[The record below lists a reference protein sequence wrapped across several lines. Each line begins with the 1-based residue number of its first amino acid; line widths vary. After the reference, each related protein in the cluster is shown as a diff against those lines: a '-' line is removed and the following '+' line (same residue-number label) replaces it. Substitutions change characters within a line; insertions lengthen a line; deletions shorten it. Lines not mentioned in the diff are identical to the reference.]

1 MFCSTYNNSYNR
13 VYNRKLS
20 PGSRVAAGCQS
31 NLPREVEK
39 LCSFNDHRNAAI
51 AVESDAYP
59 LSMSEEGSTGSFE
72 YNSSS
77 EPMSW
82 EGVTIPELKDSIT
95 QYSSFEDDIGQ
106 SLAFNSF
113 ANGNFV
119 PRTSNCRIPM
129 PSVDEVSFM
138 DNYSSAGFGR
148 ESGAGG
154 YIGDINNQGYIG
166 DINNQLPS
174 THRIPPSPVHNFF
187 TKLPNTAP
195 EPVSW
200 KALIEKN
207 AAEQAKRES
216 QELVDSNPDDF
227 KDGSFLFATAENA
240 NELKGT
246 LTKEGL
252 EIRNIW
258 KTKTPGVLA
267 VMFTTHEIAKQ
278 AFTRQ
283 KEIGVRL
290 WPQSSTRR
298 YWYKNPSPNFH
309 VIFETTR
316 RLTVKSG
323 KSFSNKSV
331 GDFLMKNARMER
343 GCIIWADQM
352 KGYRLRVVGFVGKF
366 VRADGRVSV
375 CNKPPSMDER
385 KVIGW
390 VSTQCNVTKTKFVL
404 RLSGNQIAD
413 YLYTRAYE

>member
-1 MFCSTYNNSYNR
+1 MFCAAHSNSYNR
-13 VYNRKLS
+13 VYNRKLN
-20 PGSRVAAGCQS
+20 PGSRIASGCQS
-31 NLPREVEK
+31 NLPRELDT
-39 LCSFNDHRNAAI
+39 LCGLNENRKAAI
-51 AVESDAYP
+51 VVESDAYP

-95 QYSSFEDDIGQ
+95 QYSSFEDDMGQ

-113 ANGNFV
+113 VNGNFV
-119 PRTSNCRIPM
+119 LPTSNCRRSM
-129 PSVDEVSFM
+129 PGIDKVSFM

-148 ESGAGG
+148 ESVPCG
-154 YIGDINNQGYIG
+154 YRGDI
-166 DINNQLPS
+166 NQLPS
-174 THRIPPSPVHNFF
+174 NYQTPSSPAHNFF
-187 TKLPNTAP
+187 TPLQNTAP
-195 EPVSW
+195 KPVSW
-200 KALIEKN
+200 KVLIEKN

-216 QELVDSNPDDF
+216 QKLVDSNPDDF

-240 NELKGT
+240 EELKET

-252 EIRNIW
+252 EVQNIW
-258 KTKTPGVLA
+258 TTKTSGVLA

-290 WPQSSTRR
+290 VPQSSTRR

-309 VIFETTR
+309 VIYETTR

-323 KSFSNKSV
+323 KSFSNRTV

-366 VRADGRVSV
+366 VKADGRVIVS
-375 CNKPPSMDER
+375 NKPPSSDER
-385 KVIGW
+385 NVIGW

>member
-13 VYNRKLS
+13 VYNRNLS
-20 PGSRVAAGCQS
+20 PRSQAAAGCQF
-31 NLPREVEK
+31 NLPREVET
-39 LCSFNDHRNAAI
+39 LCSLNDHRNSAI
-51 AVESDAYP
+51 AIENDAYP
-59 LSMSEEGSTGSFE
+59 LSMSEEASTGSFE

-77 EPMSW
+77 EPMSL

-95 QYSSFEDDIGQ
+95 QYSSYEDDIGQ

-119 PRTSNCRIPM
+119 PRSSNCRRSM
-129 PSVDEVSFM
+129 PSIDKVSFM
-138 DNYSSAGFGR
+138 DNYISAGFGR
-148 ESGAGG
+148 ESVAG
-154 YIGDINNQGYIG
+154 GYIG

-174 THRIPPSPVHNFF
+174 AHRIPPSPVHNFF
-187 TKLPNTAP
+187 SKVPDVAP
-195 EPVSW
+195 KPVSW

-207 AAEQAKRES
+207 AAEQEKRES
-216 QELVDSNPDDF
+216 QKLVDSNPDDF
-227 KDGSFLFATAENA
+227 KDGSFLFATAENQE
-240 NELKGT
+240 ELKET

-252 EIRNIW
+252 EIHNIW
-258 KTKTPGVLA
+258 KTKTSGVLA
-267 VMFTTHEIAKQ
+267 VMFSSHEIAKQ

-290 WPQSSTRR
+290 VPQSSTRR

-309 VIFETTR
+309 VIYETTR

-323 KSFSNKSV
+323 KSFSNRTV

-366 VRADGRVSV
+366 VKADGRVIV

-385 KVIGW
+385 NVIGW

>member
-1 MFCSTYNNSYNR
+1 MFCAAHSNSYNR
-13 VYNRKLS
+13 VYNRQLNS
-20 PGSRVAAGCQS
+20 GSRVASGCQS
-31 NLPREVEK
+31 NLPRELETLYGLNEK
-39 LCSFNDHRNAAI
+39 RNATI
-51 AVESDAYP
+51 IVESDAYP

-95 QYSSFEDDIGQ
+95 QYSSFENEIGQ

-113 ANGNFV
+113 VNGNFV
-119 PRTSNCRIPM
+119 LPTSNCRRSM
-129 PSVDEVSFM
+129 PSIDEVSFM
-138 DNYSSAGFGR
+138 DNYTSAGFGR
-148 ESGAGG
+148 ESVSGG
-154 YIGDINNQGYIG
+154 YNGDINK
-166 DINNQLPS
+166 LPS
-174 THRIPPSPVHNFF
+174 TYQTPPSPARNFF
-187 TKLPNTAP
+187 TKLPNANP
-195 EPVSW
+195 KPVSW

-207 AAEQAKRES
+207 VAEQAKRES
-216 QELVDSNPDDF
+216 HDLVDSNPDDF

-240 NELKGT
+240 EELKET

-252 EIRNIW
+252 EIQKIW

-290 WPQSSTRR
+290 VPQSSTRR

-309 VIFETTR
+309 VIYETTR

-323 KSFSNKSV
+323 KSFSNRTV

-343 GCIIWADQM
+343 GCIVWADQM

-366 VRADGRVSV
+366 VKADGRVIV
-375 CNKPPSMDER
+375 CNKPPSSDER
-385 KVIGW
+385 NVIGW